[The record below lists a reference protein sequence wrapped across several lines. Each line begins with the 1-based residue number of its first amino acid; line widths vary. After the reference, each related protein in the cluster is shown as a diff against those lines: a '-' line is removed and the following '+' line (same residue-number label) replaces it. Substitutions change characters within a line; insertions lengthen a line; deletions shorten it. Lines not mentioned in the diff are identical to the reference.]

1 VEGSMA
7 KRRIKKD
14 LPLTRKQVSRRE
26 KERRQRLML
35 IGVAIAVGCLILAIL
50 GYGAYQEYVGK
61 PSAPV
66 ATVNGVPIST
76 LTYQKRVLLKR
87 MELRSQM
94 ANLQLQLSLLDPEEA
109 AFYAGLIE
117 QQIRNLEDALDI
129 LNSEVP
135 LEGLI
140 EEELI
145 RQAAQEQG
153 VVVSPEELDRQIEEN
168 FGYFREQPTPAP
180 SPTSVITATTGIT
193 PTEAPTPMTRAGF
206 DELYGDYL
214 GRLQEEA
221 GVSKEDYRE
230 FVRTEM
236 LWERMTELIGQQV
249 STTEPHVRARHILLD
264 TEEEAEAVLER
275 LQEGEDFEVLAREV
289 STDTM
294 SAELGGDLG
303 WFPKGKMDAA
313 FEEVAFNLP
322 VGEISEV
329 VETRYG
335 FHIILVEERDENR
348 ELDSATLDQRKQE
361 AFEVWLA
368 DLKAKAEIEKFWS
381 PDKVPPE

>member
-1 VEGSMA
+1 
-7 KRRIKKD
+7 
-14 LPLTRKQVSRRE
+14 
-26 KERRQRLML
+26 
-35 IGVAIAVGCLILAIL
+35 
-50 GYGAYQEYVGK
+50 
-61 PSAPV
+61 
-66 ATVNGVPIST
+66 
-76 LTYQKRVLLKR
+76 
-87 MELRSQM
+87 
-94 ANLQLQLSLLDPEEA
+94 
-109 AFYAGLIE
+109 
-117 QQIRNLEDALDI
+117 
-129 LNSEVP
+129 
-135 LEGLI
+135 
-140 EEELI
+140 
-145 RQAAQEQG
+145 
-153 VVVSPEELDRQIEEN
+153 
-168 FGYFREQPTPAP
+168 
-180 SPTSVITATTGIT
+180 
-193 PTEAPTPMTRAGF
+193 
-206 DELYGDYL
+206 
-214 GRLQEEA
+214 
-221 GVSKEDYRE
+221 
-230 FVRTEM
+230 M